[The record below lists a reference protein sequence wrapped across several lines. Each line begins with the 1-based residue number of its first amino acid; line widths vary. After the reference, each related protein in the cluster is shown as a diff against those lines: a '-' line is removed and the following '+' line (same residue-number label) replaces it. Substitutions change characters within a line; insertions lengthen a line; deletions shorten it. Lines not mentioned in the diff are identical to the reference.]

1 MKYHDSIKQAEQKL
15 ALAVKQL
22 HLWQLPATP
31 INYAISYEFVSGKQP
46 ELNNKIQQQISL
58 GRKLDNFFCEQ
69 LYAEFVLGQS
79 KFRDEIITDIDDLI
93 GDIQANSQQSVH
105 YADGL
110 ISKIDQNV
118 IALKSNNRSE
128 VTAAIEKIEKAS
140 RSFRQKQQ
148 QLSKQLQ
155 ITKQQS
161 QALKIELEQ
170 VKKEVYLDA
179 LTGLYNRKAL
189 NKHLDLWTKEDPNK
203 RVAAIVVNVDQLKL
217 VNDKFGSLIGDVLLS
232 KIANKVGSYVGESG
246 LPVRAGHDEFLIL
259 LPDVERTIA
268 GEIAEKIR
276 QGVEKLRFVSSK
288 SGVRLPQMTI
298 SIGVNDFR
306 LSQNVDSIINYT
318 RSLVTDIQRS
328 GTNQITVAS

>member
-1 MKYHDSIKQAEQKL
+1 MNYHDSIKQAEQKL
-15 ALAVKQL
+15 ALAIKQL
-22 HLWQLPATP
+22 HLWQLPASP
-31 INYAISYEFVSGKQP
+31 INYAISYEYVSGKQP
-46 ELNNKIQQQISL
+46 ELNTRIQQQISL
-58 GRKLDNFFCEQ
+58 GRKLDNFLCEQ

-79 KFRDEIITDIDDLI
+79 KFRDEIITDVDELI
-93 GDIQANSQQSVH
+93 SDFQTNNQQSVY

-110 ISKIDQNV
+110 ITKIDQNV
-118 IALKSNNRSE
+118 VALKSKDKAAVS
-128 VTAAIEKIEKAS
+128 AAIENIEKAS
-140 RSFRQKQQ
+140 RSFKQKQQ
-148 QLSKQLQ
+148 QLTKQLQ
-155 ITKQQS
+155 ISKQQS
-161 QALKIELEQ
+161 QALKTELEQ
-170 VKKEVYLDA
+170 VKKEIYLDA

-203 RVAAIVVNVDQLKL
+203 RIAAIVVNVDQLKT
-217 VNDKFGSLIGDVLLS
+217 VSDKFGSLIGDVLLS
-232 KIANKVGSYVGESG
+232 KIATKVGSYVGESG

-318 RSLVTDIQRS
+318 RSLVTDIQRNGS
-328 GTNQITVAS
+328 NQITIAS